1 MSVRVILADDYPAG
15 IEAAVCFLSVDPD
28 VEIVGRAL
36 SGLEALEQITLL
48 RPDLVLVDLAMPG
61 TNGLEVTRLTKTQPK
76 PPHVIIL
83 TLYDHPEYRTSA
95 AVAGADGFISKSE
108 LTTQLLP
115 FIHCRC
121 MNSDPE
127 SI

>member
-1 MSVRVILADDYPAG
+1 MSVRVILTDDHPAF
-15 IEAAVCFLSVDPD
+15 IDAAVHFLSVDPD

-36 SGLEALEQITLL
+36 SGQEALEQITLL

-61 TNGLEVTRLTKTQPK
+61 TNGLEVTRLLKTQPK

-83 TLYDHPEYRTSA
+83 TLYDNPEYRTAA

-108 LTTQLLP
+108 LTAQLLP